1 MKTFERLNKN
11 EMKMI
16 VGGIT
21 GFRLTVTNSMILYR
35 KHHLG
40 QTSETHLALQE
51 NIVKMLF
58 ADGARRFQYDCDHD
72 GWGV

>member
-1 MKTFERLNKN
+1 MKTFKKLDKN
-11 EMKMI
+11 EIKMI
-16 VGGIT
+16 IGGIT
-21 GFRLTVTNSMILYR
+21 GFRLTVTNSMILQR
-35 KHHLG
+35 EHHLAK
-40 QTSETHLALQE
+40 TAVTHLALQE